1 MLSPTD
7 VRTGNWVLKIVGT
20 DKNRDSFLEYR
31 SIALDEDYYTSAPVC
46 FPIPLSPVILE
57 YCGFEQKSE
66 DGHKSL
72 ELGGLEKGLSLL
84 RYETENRNWYFG
96 DLKIPAQPL
105 YVHQLQNLY
114 FALTGKELTVHLGF
128 YRNLP
133 LFAPI
138 DFLIPMQNKGL
149 NPELL

>member
-31 SIALDEDYYTSAPVC
+31 SIALDEYYYTSALAC
-46 FPIPLSPVILE
+46 FPIALTPVILK
-57 YCGFEQKSE
+57 YCGFKQVSG
-66 DGHKSL
+66 DWHKSI
-72 ELGGLEKGLSLL
+72 EEKGKERGLPLL
-84 RYETENRNWYFG
+84 MYKNEKKTWYFG
-96 DLKIPAQPL
+96 DFKIPAQPQ

-114 FALTGKELTVHLGF
+114 YALTGQELVVTLGF

-133 LFAPI
+133 LFGPI
-138 DFLIPMQNKGL
+138 DFFRPLQNNGV